1 MFLYM
6 YIEKTLSNGLTVIL
20 ENIPYVKSVSVGIW
34 AGVGSRAE
42 EPSVNGLSHFAEH
55 MLFKGTKKRTARDIA
70 EETDFMG
77 GNLNAFTS
85 RECTCYYAKVID
97 RDIEAALDILSDMY
111 KNSLFAPDDV

>member
-42 EPSVNGLSHFAEH
+42 EPGVNGLSHFA
-55 MLFKGTKKRTARDIA
+55 
-70 EETDFMG
+70 
-77 GNLNAFTS
+77 
-85 RECTCYYAKVID
+85 
-97 RDIEAALDILSDMY
+97 
-111 KNSLFAPDDV
+111 

>member
-42 EPSVNGLSHFAEH
+42 EPGVNGLSHFAEH
-55 MLFKGTKKRTARDIA
+55 MLLKGLKSVRQEISPKKRI
-70 EETDFMG
+70 
-77 GNLNAFTS
+77 LW
-85 RECTCYYAKVID
+85 
-97 RDIEAALDILSDMY
+97 AAT
-111 KNSLFAPDDV
+111 